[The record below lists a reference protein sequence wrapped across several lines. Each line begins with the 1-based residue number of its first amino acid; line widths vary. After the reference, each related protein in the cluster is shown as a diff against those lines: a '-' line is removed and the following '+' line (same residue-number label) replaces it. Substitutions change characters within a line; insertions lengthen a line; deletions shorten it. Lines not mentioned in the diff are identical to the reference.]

1 MLGFVL
7 LLLGAAPG
15 PTTPVA
21 VQLVLA
27 VDVSGSVDQSRFEL
41 QREGYAAAFRSP
53 AVLQAIRST
62 ATGSIAVAVMQ
73 WTGPT
78 LHVVAVDWTL
88 IDDDASAVRFADA
101 IAHAPRVLFS
111 GGTSISGAID
121 YARAMLA
128 RSPFAAQRRIIDVS
142 GDGANNRGRPAEDAR
157 DEAVAAGV
165 AINGLPILTLEPEL
179 DVYYRENVIGG
190 PRAFVIAARSY
201 EEFAQAIRS
210 KLITEIADS
219 DATVAS
225 PQTSR
230 FATFSAL
237 PTMNSRRGSTTSP
250 ISVLNTCAASSM
262 SPTFTCNSVRTDGS
276 SVVFHN

>member
-1 MLGFVL
+1 
-7 LLLGAAPG
+7 
-15 PTTPVA
+15 
-21 VQLVLA
+21 
-27 VDVSGSVDQSRFEL
+27 
-41 QREGYAAAFRSP
+41 
-53 AVLQAIRST
+53 
-62 ATGSIAVAVMQ
+62 MQ

-88 IDDDASAVRFADA
+88 IDDDASAARFADA
-101 IAHAPRVLFS
+101 IARAPRVLFS

-121 YARAMLA
+121 YARTMLA
-128 RSPFAAQRRIIDVS
+128 RSPFAAQRQVIDVS

-179 DVYYRENVIGG
+179 DVYYREHVIGG

-210 KLITEIADS
+210 KLITEIAGEPCHCEFQTGLGRPAPDETVGHYSADVMPTKVGMTVWARSFVARLAFVATLLAMTSEEGRHS
-219 DATVAS
+219 DH
-225 PQTSR
+225 TSR
-230 FATFSAL
+230 LATLSAL
-237 PTMNSRRGSTTSP
+237 PTMKSRRGSTTSP

-262 SPTFTCNSVRTDGS
+262 SPTFTCSSVRTDGS